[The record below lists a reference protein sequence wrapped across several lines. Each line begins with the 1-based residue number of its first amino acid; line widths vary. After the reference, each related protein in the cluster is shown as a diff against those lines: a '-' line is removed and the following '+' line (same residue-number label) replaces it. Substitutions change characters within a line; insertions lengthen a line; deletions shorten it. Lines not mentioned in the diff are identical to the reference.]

1 MVAGALRV
9 VPRNPNSAGRHRD
22 TQGTEE
28 QMEACGVKELPKVP
42 HLPQQSCDGD
52 GVQSLSSALSVVGHV
67 HCAAVGHPQ
76 SGAALDSE
84 CHVPATPGAELEE
97 HSVLCFPHVLSK
109 WCLEVV
115 VLLYSAISHILEL
128 LVIVTL
134 LKEC

>member
-9 VPRNPNSAGRHRD
+9 APRNPDGAGRRCD

-28 QMEACGVKELPKVP
+28 QTEACGVKELPKVP
-42 HLPQQSCDGD
+42 RLPRHAD
-52 GVQSLSSALSVVGHV
+52 GVQSSSSALSVVGHV
-67 HCAAVGHPQ
+67 HCAAVGRPQ

-84 CHVPATPGAELEE
+84 CLVPATPGAELEE

-134 LKEC
+134 LKEW